1 MQFSENFGLKN
12 IMILVDLNQV
22 MISNLMGQLYSS
34 KTNEVD
40 EDLLRHMVLNGIRSY
55 RNKFSEE
62 YGELVICCDDTN
74 NWRKD
79 SFPYYKAHRKTN
91 RDESDLDWPNIFNCL
106 NNIRDE
112 LKEFFPY
119 KHIRVNRCEADDIIG
134 TICHTEGVAL
144 GDGKE
149 KILVLSGDK
158 DFIQLHGP
166 NVKQYNPVL
175 NKFVGKGEDP
185 VIYIKEHILKGDR
198 SDGVPNVLSDD
209 NVFIEGRRQR
219 PLSKKKIDAWV
230 NEVFMT
236 FTEEEQKNY
245 SRNRRLIDLSCIPP
259 ELEEKIINEFIDA
272 KVASRD
278 KILNYF
284 ITKKLKTLIEVIDE
298 F

>member
-1 MQFSENFGLKN
+1 
-12 IMILVDLNQV
+12 MIIVDINQI
-22 MISNLMGQLYSS
+22 MISNLMVQINGRNKVEL
-34 KTNEVD
+34 N
-40 EDLLRHMVLNGIRSY
+40 EDLVRHMVLNSLRGH
-55 RNKFSEE
+55 NKKFRKE
-62 YGELVICCDDTN
+62 YGEMVIACDSKN
-74 NWRKD
+74 VWRREI
-79 SFPYYKAHRKTN
+79 FPNYKAGRKAT
-91 RDESDLDWPNIFNCL
+91 RAKSEHDWDAIFSMLHTIKDE
-106 NNIRDE
+106 IRSF
-112 LKEFFPY
+112 LPY
-119 KHIRVNRCEADDIIG
+119 KVIELETAEADDIIATLVKRIQNQVG
-134 TICHTEGVAL
+134 PNH
-144 GDGKE
+144 E
-149 KILVLSGDK
+149 KKVLILSGDK